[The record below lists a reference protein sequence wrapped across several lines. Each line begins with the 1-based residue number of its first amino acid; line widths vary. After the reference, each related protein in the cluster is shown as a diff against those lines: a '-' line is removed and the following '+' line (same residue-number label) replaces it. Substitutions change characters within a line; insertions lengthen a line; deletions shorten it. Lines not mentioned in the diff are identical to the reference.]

1 MATTKAKTTKKSTKS
16 IKKTKD
22 KVVKSVDINKDE
34 IILDIKEELTA
45 KVKSQ
50 ITKDII
56 DDVKND
62 VSILV
67 KEEVRN
73 DLKKEIDREIKK
85 SNSRVLRGRRGKIL
99 FRDLVIIILLVIIG
113 FLIYYMYNHN
123 YIGISIN
130 TSTNNV
136 SVSNDKKVVKNKQD
150 YSYLLDMTNV
160 KIPFDNTNSLYLYNG
175 TYNETNINDSIKL
188 TMAFNLVNKNEF
200 TTDELKDAYIKL
212 FGTDK
217 HFKNTSFEY
226 ECKKFKYDVDANTY
240 TLISDECINQ
250 SDKEIIEKI
259 IDIKDDKDSVII
271 TTVMGVYDNSD
282 KSLYNFK
289 NIYTPVAVDLNTNF
303 DLTDYKDKLN
313 TYKYTFKKDDNDYH
327 FESITNKNI

>member
-1 MATTKAKTTKKSTKS
+1 MATAKTKTTKKNT
-16 IKKTKD
+16 KTKN

-34 IILDIKEELTA
+34 IISDIKEELTA
-45 KVKSQ
+45 KVKNQ
-50 ITKDII
+50 ITKEII
-56 DDVKND
+56 DDVKGD
-62 VSILV
+62 VSLLV

-113 FLIYYMYNHN
+113 LLVYYMYNHN

-188 TMAFNLVNKNEF
+188 TIAFNLVNKNEF

-226 ECKKFKYDVDANTY
+226 ECKKFKYDSEANTY
-240 TLISDECINQ
+240 TMISDECINI
-250 SDKEIIEKI
+250 SNKEIIEKI
-259 IDIKDDKDSVII
+259 INISDKKDKVII
-271 TTVMGVYDNSD
+271 TTVMGIYDNNDST
-282 KSLYNFK
+282 LYNHK
-289 NIYTPVAVDLNTNF
+289 NIYTPIAVDLNSNF
-303 DLTDYKDKLN
+303 DLTDYQNKLN
-313 TYKYTFKKDDNDYH
+313 TYKYTFEKENNEYH
-327 FESITNKNI
+327 FASITDKNI